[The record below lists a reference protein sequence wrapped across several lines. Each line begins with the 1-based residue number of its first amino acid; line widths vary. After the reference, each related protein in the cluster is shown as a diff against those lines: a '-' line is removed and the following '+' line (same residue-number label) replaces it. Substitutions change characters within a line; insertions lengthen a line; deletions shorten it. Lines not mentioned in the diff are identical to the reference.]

1 MGESEKAPLVGAPAE
16 AAELAAKAEAA
27 APAAKADAKKDQKLS
42 RAQIIQAGVR
52 AYFYVLVWMAC
63 SISVIVFNKWL
74 LAYTKFH
81 FPITL
86 TGWHM
91 AFCSCVGFVCVRVL
105 KVSKSHNM
113 SREDYVRRVVPIGVL
128 YAASLWMSNASYI
141 FLSVSFIQMTKSL
154 MPGLVYISG
163 VLLGNATFRWSVA
176 ANMLLIA
183 FGVIVCGLGEENL
196 VLEGLAKQLT
206 ALGFEATRLAMIE
219 ILINRKGMKMDPL
232 QSLYYICPACFSAL
246 MVPFYF
252 VEYEDVST
260 VVAADTLDIRP
271 HVLLLNGLA
280 AFALNIAVFLLIGKT
295 SALTMNIAGVIKDWM
310 LIFFSYF
317 VFKAPLTPLNLFGY
331 LFCCSGVFV
340 YQYQKYKDM
349 QKNAAK

>member
-1 MGESEKAPLVGAPAE
+1 MAANAPEIESVSIDGGKIESPA
-16 AAELAAKAEAA
+16 
-27 APAAKADAKKDQKLS
+27 S
-42 RAQIIQAGVR
+42 REIIQRAVR
-52 AYFYVLVWMAC
+52 AYFYVTVWMTC

-91 AFCSCVGFVCVRVL
+91 AFCSLVGFVCIRVL
-105 KVSKSHNM
+105 KITKSHNM
-113 SREDYVRRVVPIGVL
+113 SYEDYMRRVLPIGLL

-141 FLSVSFIQMTKSL
+141 YLSVSFIQMTKSL
-154 MPGLVYISG
+154 MPGLVYVSG
-163 VLLGNATFRWSVA
+163 IWLGNQKFRLSVA
-176 ANMLLIA
+176 ANMCLIA
-183 FGVIVCGLGEENL
+183 LGVVVCGLGEENL
-196 VLEGLAKQLT
+196 VLHGLAKQLT
-206 ALGFEATRLAMIE
+206 ALMFEATRLAMIE

-232 QSLYYICPACFSAL
+232 QSLYYVCPACFCAL
-246 MVPFYF
+246 AVPFYF
-252 VEYEDVST
+252 VEYEE
-260 VVAADTLDIRP
+260 VAAVVQAKSLDIRA

-317 VFKAPLTPLNLFGY
+317 VFKAPLTALNLGGY
-331 LFCCSGVFV
+331 VFCCAGVV
-340 YQYQKYKDM
+340 LYQFQKYRDM
-349 QKNAAK
+349 HRERT